1 MSKMSEAAKRRI
13 KDENIYA
20 HSKHLL
26 NIIWAC
32 RDNATYNGTQWYV
45 KDQYVFLKMWSEF
58 QYGCILGDGRKWYNR
73 LNKQYEAY
81 ESEHGKCIKER
92 LR

>member
-1 MSKMSEAAKRRI
+1 MSKMSEASKRRI

-45 KDQYVFLKMWSEF
+45 KDQFKLLIVPIPLCQVCGSVSSLFHL
-58 QYGCILGDGRKWYNR
+58 YNST
-73 LNKQYEAY
+73 L
-81 ESEHGKCIKER
+81 ST
-92 LR
+92 L